1 MTLAEA
7 QSWATRRTVV
17 EWLAL
22 AAGLAVF
29 GYIGWD
35 GALWDARY
43 QLVLHLIA
51 FGAIAGLV
59 AVGLRGGALPSTRI
73 DVPILALVA
82 AFAFATLSA
91 MNLGMSLRAMAVI
104 VAYAAMLPVA
114 ILAIERRPG
123 WVGLVTSVPVLAL
136 AILTLVGLL
145 ARRVEWIVVG
155 APGLP
160 PIRLAGEGTPFGS
173 VAVPPFVI
181 WPAWALAGL
190 IGPVRLRRLVQTSL
204 VVVGVPLTILSG
216 SRSAWLAIAVTG
228 LAFTIPWGWRRRAE
242 LARLRHPGARG
253 IALAVVVVAA
263 AGAGVLLLGARL
275 TEVTSLVY
283 RTALWSDTLRAWST
297 DRLAGIGPGF
307 MPYARQAA
315 APDFS
320 FPVRQPHSHNL
331 AIGVL
336 GDAGLIGLLAGVA
349 LIVALAFVVGPWR
362 ARTARGRRAA
372 YVLLGLGIGGLFEDL
387 TFLPGFNL
395 LAICLVAV
403 VLLEAD
409 AVRWRS
415 SIVAGGRRWL
425 ALAVAVPATAALM
438 AAMVVADA
446 GSVAYRDGTDAAAS
460 SDWTAATERL
470 ERSVEIDPWHPAGPK
485 ALAVAA
491 ERAGDDDVARHA
503 AREAVERNPG
513 DAVSWVNLAY
523 LCADAGDRECR
534 AEATSRAVATAG
546 FMGAELLN
554 AATLYEAVGGEEDA
568 ADDAYRRSLLSQR
581 LTSFALPWPRTV
593 AIGSSVAAEG
603 SASAELNALVARW
616 SNGDPIAPESITDP
630 ATRALAHA
638 MLDEREAA
646 EAWANRAVEESPE
659 LVPTWDTVL
668 VLDAHWGL
676 PMDRHLAIAEVVR
689 GAPVPDPGAQFAV
702 PGLVFDIASFR
713 AYPADGYVSSA
724 ERLGTEP
731 TYPWVLGE
739 TLP

>member
-1 MTLAEA
+1 MRGSRTRGASGRPTARRPSASACASTRRSRTACVRRCGIARRSSWSWPTVASSSRSPSPASSRSGRGSCPGVTGSRCSSRTSCANRWPMPYGEPPSATPVEVSLADVR
-7 QSWATRRTVV
+7 SWARRRTVA

-22 AAGLAVF
+22 AAGIAVF
-29 GYIGWD
+29 GYVGWD
-35 GALWDARY
+35 GALWDARF
-43 QLVLHLIA
+43 QLLLHLIG
-51 FGAIAGLV
+51 FGAVAGLL
-59 AVGLRGGALPSTRI
+59 AIGLREGRLPSTRL
-73 DVPILALVA
+73 DVPILGIVA
-82 AFAFATLSA
+82 AFALATLSA

-331 AIGVL
+331 A
-336 GDAGLIGLLAGVA
+336 
-349 LIVALAFVVGPWR
+349 
-362 ARTARGRRAA
+362 
-372 YVLLGLGIGGLFEDL
+372 
-387 TFLPGFNL
+387 
-395 LAICLVAV
+395 
-403 VLLEAD
+403 
-409 AVRWRS
+409 
-415 SIVAGGRRWL
+415 
-425 ALAVAVPATAALM
+425 
-438 AAMVVADA
+438 
-446 GSVAYRDGTDAAAS
+446 
-460 SDWTAATERL
+460 
-470 ERSVEIDPWHPAGPK
+470 
-485 ALAVAA
+485 
-491 ERAGDDDVARHA
+491 
-503 AREAVERNPG
+503 
-513 DAVSWVNLAY
+513 
-523 LCADAGDRECR
+523 
-534 AEATSRAVATAG
+534 
-546 FMGAELLN
+546 
-554 AATLYEAVGGEEDA
+554 
-568 ADDAYRRSLLSQR
+568 
-581 LTSFALPWPRTV
+581 
-593 AIGSSVAAEG
+593 
-603 SASAELNALVARW
+603 
-616 SNGDPIAPESITDP
+616 
-630 ATRALAHA
+630 
-638 MLDEREAA
+638 
-646 EAWANRAVEESPE
+646 
-659 LVPTWDTVL
+659 
-668 VLDAHWGL
+668 
-676 PMDRHLAIAEVVR
+676 
-689 GAPVPDPGAQFAV
+689 
-702 PGLVFDIASFR
+702 
-713 AYPADGYVSSA
+713 
-724 ERLGTEP
+724 
-731 TYPWVLGE
+731 
-739 TLP
+739 